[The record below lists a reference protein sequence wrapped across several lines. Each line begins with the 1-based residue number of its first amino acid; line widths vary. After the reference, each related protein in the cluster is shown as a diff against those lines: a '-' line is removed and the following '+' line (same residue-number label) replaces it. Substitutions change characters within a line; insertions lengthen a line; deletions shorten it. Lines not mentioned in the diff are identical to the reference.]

1 MGLRD
6 MRHFRSFSLAVL
18 IITLG
23 LFGCGTLQSTQP
35 SLLEVEGEL
44 LERPEPPEEFAD
56 KVNPLAGDAQAIE
69 EGAKLYQ
76 ANCSSCHGVTG
87 QGDGPAA
94 GGLEP
99 KPRNLAIEQS
109 LLDDSYLFWRISE
122 GGLMEPFRSVM
133 PAWKGLLS
141 EEHIWQII
149 SFLRTLSPQQ

>member
-1 MGLRD
+1 M
-6 MRHFRSFSLAVL
+6 L
-18 IITLG
+18 IILMLIGTY
-23 LFGCGTLQSTQP
+23 GCSDLQSTQS
-35 SLLEVEGEL
+35 SLLDTEGEQV
-44 LERPEPPEEFAD
+44 ERPEPPEEFAD
-56 KVNPLAGDAQAIE
+56 LTNPLAGDEQAIE

-99 KPRNLAIEQS
+99 KPRNLALEQS
-109 LLDDSYLFWRISE
+109 HLDDAYLFWRISE

-133 PAWKGLLS
+133 PAWKGLLN
-141 EEHIWQII
+141 EEQIWQII